1 MESTYLSTESKLAKN
16 FKHLSADI
24 AGKYAKDNSVKN
36 LVLTHFSERYTD
48 LSKFEDE
55 VKPIFENV
63 HIAKDLELLN
73 Y

>member
-1 MESTYLSTESKLAKN
+1 
-16 FKHLSADI
+16 
-24 AGKYAKDNSVKN
+24 VKN